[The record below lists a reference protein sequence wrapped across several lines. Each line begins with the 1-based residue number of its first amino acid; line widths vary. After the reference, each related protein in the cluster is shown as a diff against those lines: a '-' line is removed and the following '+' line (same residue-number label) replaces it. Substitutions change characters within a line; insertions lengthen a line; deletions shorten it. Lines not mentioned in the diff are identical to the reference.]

1 MLSIWPDR
9 YREGEM
15 AVDDDTIVIREVLLR
30 DGLQNLKDFI
40 PTELKIELFGMI
52 VAGGITHIEFTSFV
66 NPKAVP
72 QFADADQVAHAVIP
86 MAPRT
91 VQVAALVPNLKGAQR
106 ALENGV
112 RRLEFVMSVSES
124 HNLNNVRRTT
134 AESIQELGK
143 ILELREQYPTMEVG
157 AGMAT
162 VFGCPFEG
170 KIPPATVLGHAR
182 QFYALGIRSM
192 AIADTIGTGNP
203 KEVKEVSRLCMTEFP
218 DVTFSI
224 HLHNTRGLGAANA
237 FAAYE
242 SGIRI
247 FDGAIGG
254 LGGCPFAPGARGNV
268 ATEDLVY
275 LFEGMGLLTGIRMD
289 ALLGIARYL
298 QSKNPAIRLSSN
310 ILEAGL
316 PKVLGAIAKNG
327 QAQAWSA

>member
-1 MLSIWPDR
+1 M
-9 YREGEM
+9 
-15 AVDDDTIVIREVLLR
+15 DDGDVVIREVLLR

-40 PTELKIELFGMI
+40 PTELKIELFRMI
-52 VAGGITHIEFTSFV
+52 LGSGITHIEFTSFV

-72 QFADADQVAHAVIP
+72 QFADAAQVAQAIVP
-86 MAPRT
+86 TAPRAI
-91 VQVAALVPNLKGAQR
+91 QLAALVPNLKGAQR

-124 HNLNNVRRTT
+124 HNLSNVRRTT
-134 AESIQELGK
+134 AESMEELRK
-143 ILELREQYPTMEVG
+143 ILELRAQYPTMDVG

-170 KIPPATVLGHAR
+170 KIRPTIVLGFAR

-192 AIADTIGTGNP
+192 ALADTIGSGNP

-224 HLHNTRGLGAANA
+224 HLHNTRGLGPANA
-237 FAAYE
+237 FAAFE
-242 SGIRI
+242 SGIRT

-254 LGGCPFAPGARGNV
+254 LGGCPFAPGARGNI

-275 LFEGMGLLTGIRMD
+275 MFEDMGVKTGIRMD
-289 ALLGIARYL
+289 PVLGIAQHLRHRY
-298 QSKNPAIRLSSN
+298 PAIRFSSS
-310 ILEAGL
+310 ILEAGV
-316 PKVLGAIAKNG
+316 PKALGAIMKNAD
-327 QAQAWSA
+327 AQTWCLGG